1 MDVPFLYGRLAEKD
15 SFIDREDDK
24 RELKNFLRHGINTIL
39 VSPRRWGKSSLVRE
53 SMLELMAED
62 KNTRVCF
69 FDAYRVH
76 TEQDFYD
83 QFVSAIIQGV
93 SSSVERRINDVMKF
107 VSRIMP
113 SVTIKS
119 DPLNSVELSLKV
131 NPTKE
136 NPETILQL
144 PEEIAKA
151 KGIKVIVCI
160 DEFQQLANLSEWVR
174 LEALMRSVWQL
185 QHQTTYCLY
194 GSKMHMMTR
203 IFNNPESPFF
213 KFGQLINLKRIGK
226 EYWIPYITGNFS
238 KTGKSISDELAEQI
252 CETVEYN
259 SWYVQQYSFF
269 VWSHVG
275 HTVTSADLDRQLQLL
290 LDTNEEVFQ
299 NLLDELAPSQINM
312 LKAIAAGESHLNA
325 ATVVDK
331 YELGQPQTITR
342 NKRVLVEKD
351 IIEKN
356 RDGLHFVDP
365 VFKLWMRR
373 EYGD

>member
-24 RELKNFLRHGINTIL
+24 RELKNFLSHGINTIL

-144 PEEIAKA
+144 PEVIAKT
-151 KGIKVIVCI
+151 KGIKVVVCI
-160 DEFQQLANLSEWVR
+160 DEFQQLANLPEWKR
-174 LEALMRSVWQL
+174 LESLMRSVWQL
-185 QHQTTYCLY
+185 QHLTTYCLY

-213 KFGQLINLKRIGK
+213 KFGQLFNLKRIGK
-226 EYWIPYITGNFS
+226 EYWIPYITDNFR
-238 KTGKSISDELAEQI
+238 KTGKSISDQLAEQV

-269 VWSHVG
+269 VWSHVE
-275 HTVTSADLDRQLQLL
+275 HTVTSADLDKQLQLL

-325 ATVVDK
+325 TVVVDK

-351 IIEKN
+351 LIEKG